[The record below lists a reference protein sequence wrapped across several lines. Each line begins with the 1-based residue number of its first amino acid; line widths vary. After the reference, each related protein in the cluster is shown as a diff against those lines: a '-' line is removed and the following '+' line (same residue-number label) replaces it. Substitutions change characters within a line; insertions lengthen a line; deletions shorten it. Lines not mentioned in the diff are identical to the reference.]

1 MAWWAFVCFVSKVAE
16 GEAGESG
23 GAREVDSP
31 ALCPRLGKYLF
42 PQRPSTGA
50 PTDADAAEDHAETLP
65 MDAENTAPPAEPE
78 RVASPRRS
86 ANERRKADHGRE
98 VPEEEFTPSDIEDGL
113 FWKERE
119 RTI

>member
-1 MAWWAFVCFVSKVAE
+1 
-16 GEAGESG
+16 
-23 GAREVDSP
+23 
-31 ALCPRLGKYLF
+31 
-42 PQRPSTGA
+42 
-50 PTDADAAEDHAETLP
+50 